1 MIDRTVKYEIYELS
15 LNYDYAS
22 GNGRLRLAS
31 SSSEAKTLNI
41 SNTSIPTRNLSFIPV
56 TLHELAF

>member
-15 LNYDYAS
+15 LNYDYAP

-31 SSSEAKTLNI
+31 SSYEAKTINI
-41 SNTSIPTRNLSFIPV
+41 SNTSNTSIPTRNL
-56 TLHELAF
+56 